1 MALPI
6 NIDKLLG
13 GNAVENNQ
21 LEFKE
26 GWNPDEIE
34 TDENRSFFIIDIP
47 CHKHFVNDNDK
58 INDKI
63 KLTKTQSVILS
74 IIGENDKI
82 TIPELARKVKVSES
96 KISRDL
102 KILRDDLQLLVRE
115 GSRKNGR
122 WVRMR

>member
-6 NIDKLLG
+6 NIDKLLS

-34 TDENRSFFIIDIP
+34 TFENRPFFIIDIP
-47 CHKHFVNDNDK
+47 CHTCFVNNNDK

-63 KLTKTQSVILS
+63 ELTKTQSVILS
-74 IIGENDKI
+74 IISKNDKT
-82 TIPELARKVKVSES
+82 TIP
-96 KISRDL
+96 IMNNN
-102 KILRDDLQLLVRE
+102 LRCV
-115 GSRKNGR
+115 
-122 WVRMR
+122 

>member
-6 NIDKLLG
+6 NIDKLLS

-26 GWNPDEIE
+26 GCNPDEIE
-34 TDENRSFFIIDIP
+34 TDENRAFFIIDIP
-47 CHKHFVNDNDK
+47 CHKHFVND
-58 INDKI
+58 NDKI

-122 WVRMR
+122 WVIMR

>member
-6 NIDKLLG
+6 NIDKLLS

-47 CHKHFVNDNDK
+47 CHKQFVNDNDK

-122 WVRMR
+122 WVIMR